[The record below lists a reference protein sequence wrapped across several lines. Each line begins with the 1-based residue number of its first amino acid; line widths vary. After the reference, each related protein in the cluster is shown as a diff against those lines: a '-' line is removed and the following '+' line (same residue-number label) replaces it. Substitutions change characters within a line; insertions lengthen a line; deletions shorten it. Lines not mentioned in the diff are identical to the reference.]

1 MSNPPVLL
9 VDDGE
14 LNDVRAVLEEIG
26 AEFAHLR
33 GGAVPSGVEPPDQL
47 FIATPRRAML
57 AKDWPAGPLPVKIG
71 VVTED
76 SNTLRSMLK
85 RIGFD
90 LLVRR
95 PVHPYALRL
104 VLLRALYSGSERRKD
119 QRLPIGYPVSY
130 RSGFRRKTATLADLS
145 MRGARLLVDS
155 SLALG
160 GRLTLQI
167 DREIAGDKALSI
179 RSKVVRVSEE
189 PEQDGQYIAG
199 IQFENPNRDT
209 LVRVR
214 EILKAS
220 AEGPLTVEAPE
231 NPEAPA
237 GIETEE
243 PPTAA
248 PATPENRRKHGR
260 AVFRREI
267 VQLDDEASSVLLGR
281 DISLGGMR
289 VDCESTL
296 GLGDQLRLA
305 IYGGPREDPF
315 ILRGTVVRR
324 ETATT
329 YGVKFADLKPAV
341 AARLESLVS
350 NLPAVESLKGS
361 EADALGSVVSRIL
374 EREEAETPEDAAHG
388 A

>member
-1 MSNPPVLL
+1 MSTTAPVLL
-9 VDDGE
+9 IDDGE
-14 LNDVRAVLEEIG
+14 LDDVRAILEEVG

-33 GGAVPSGVEPPDQL
+33 GGAVPSELEAPNQL

-57 AKDWPAGPLPVKIG
+57 AKDWPSGALPIKVG

-90 LLVRR
+90 LLIRR

-119 QRLPIGYPVSY
+119 LRFPIGSTVSF

-145 MRGARLLVDS
+145 MRGARLLVDQP
-155 SLALG
+155 ATLG
-160 GRLTLQI
+160 SRLTLQME
-167 DREIAGDKALSI
+167 RELAGDKALSI
-179 RSKVVRVSEE
+179 RGKVVRVSDG
-189 PEQDGQYIAG
+189 PEQDGQYVAG
-199 IQFENPNRDT
+199 LQFENPKRDT
-209 LVRVR
+209 LLRLR
-214 EILKAS
+214 ELLKSS
-220 AEGPLTVEAPE
+220 AMGPAVLPADTTL
-231 NPEAPA
+231 PEAS
-237 GIETEE
+237 TQE
-243 PPTAA
+243 PTTPIAA
-248 PATPENRRKHGR
+248 PASPENRRKYDR
-260 AVFRREI
+260 AVFRREV

-289 VDCESTL
+289 VESESNL

-315 ILRGTVVRR
+315 IVRGTVVRQ

-329 YGVKFADLKPAV
+329 YGVKFDDLKPSRCRATRIAGGQTTCSGV
-341 AARLESLVS
+341 LEGRRGRRPRERGVS
-350 NLPAVESLKGS
+350 YP
-361 EADALGSVVSRIL
+361 R
-374 EREEAETPEDAAHG
+374 T
-388 A
+388 